1 MVYLTIFYKDF
12 HSSVLSYD
20 FSLLKHIQIDRRKSS
35 VHFKAYLHKNFFLCY
50 CMLNNFPKF
59 GRLLT
64 GKPVFLRAISVPNFN
79 KILRDVFKDK
89 N

>member
-35 VHFKAYLHKNFFLCY
+35 MHFKAYLHMKFFLSY
-50 CMLNNFPKF
+50 CMFNKFSKF
-59 GRLLT
+59 GHLPT
-64 GKPVFLRAISVPNFN
+64 GKPVVRMAISVLNFN
-79 KILRDVFKDK
+79 KI
-89 N
+89 